1 MDFASLYH
9 FLFETFEGIGLLV
22 LIGLTIS
29 VLACVIMEWK
39 TRRTFKDRGPV
50 EEDDDDF
57 TSLTTKTSPRSSRLQ
72 TSQPPSSVSRLPN
85 RSQSNGTT
93 KAIAA
98 SKGRRTRS
106 DTAFVFSRWMFILP
120 PRGNTTRQSR
130 QRPNR
135 ARN

>member
-50 EEDDDDF
+50 QEDEDDF
-57 TSLTTKTSPRSSRLQ
+57 TFF
-72 TSQPPSSVSRLPN
+72 
-85 RSQSNGTT
+85 
-93 KAIAA
+93 
-98 SKGRRTRS
+98 
-106 DTAFVFSRWMFILP
+106 DDEH
-120 PRGNTTRQSR
+120 
-130 QRPNR
+130 
-135 ARN
+135 